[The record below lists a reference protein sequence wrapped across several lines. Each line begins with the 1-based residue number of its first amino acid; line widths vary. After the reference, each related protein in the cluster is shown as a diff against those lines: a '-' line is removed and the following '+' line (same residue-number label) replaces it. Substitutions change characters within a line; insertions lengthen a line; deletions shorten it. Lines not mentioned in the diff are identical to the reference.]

1 MVVYD
6 VTDLESFDKVT
17 DWIKHIKEVSI
28 DIVNML

>member
-17 DWIKHIKEVSI
+17 DWITHITKVSI